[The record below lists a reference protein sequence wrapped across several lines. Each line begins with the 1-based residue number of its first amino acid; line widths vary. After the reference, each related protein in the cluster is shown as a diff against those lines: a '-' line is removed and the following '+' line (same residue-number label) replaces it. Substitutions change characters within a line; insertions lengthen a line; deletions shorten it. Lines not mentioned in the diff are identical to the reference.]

1 MKLSLPKIITFVEN
15 ADWVRIWATVGTIST
30 FWIGLTALSI
40 MYPAF
45 DTAYKIINILLGAGV
60 NAALYAARAGKYV
73 ADRTEPPEDGKP

>member
-1 MKLSLPKIITFVEN
+1 MYKWITFVQN

-30 FWIGLTALSI
+30 FWIGLTALSV

-45 DTAYKIINILLGAGV
+45 DVYYKIINIVLGAAV

-73 ADRTEPPEDGKP
+73 ESRVEPPSDGKP

>member
-1 MKLSLPKIITFVEN
+1 MKLVTFVEN

-30 FWIGLTALSI
+30 FWIGLTALSV

-45 DTAYKIINILLGAGV
+45 DPYYKITNIVLGAAV

-73 ADRTEPPEDGKP
+73 ASRVEPPSDGKP

>member
-1 MKLSLPKIITFVEN
+1 MKFKLITFVQN

-40 MYPAF
+40 VWPAF
-45 DTAYKIINILLGAGV
+45 DVWYKVINILLGAAV

-73 ADRTEPPEDGKP
+73 ESRTEPPQDGRP

>member
-1 MKLSLPKIITFVEN
+1 MNKWITFVQN

-30 FWIGLTALSI
+30 FWIGLTALSV

-45 DTAYKIINILLGAGV
+45 DPYYKVINIFLGAAV

-73 ADRTEPPEDGKP
+73 TNRADPPTDGKP